1 MGLFYLLIGVGLLLV
16 IVSAARW
23 YAAAPPRQVV
33 AGLRWIAMAG
43 GGAAAVWLLATGRAA
58 QVLYLLIPMAPLLKR
73 WWDRNRAT
81 AQTTP
86 GQTSDVETPFLRM
99 SLDHASGAMDGLVL
113 AGGYKGRRL
122 SELTPPQLLDLLG
135 DLRVAD
141 GDSAALLESYLDAL
155 HAGWRSAEAGEA
167 GEAGASGTG
176 YAAPEMSREEAYRIL
191 GLAPGA
197 GREEILKAWRE
208 LMKRNHPDH
217 GGSPY
222 LAAKINEAKAFLLD

>member
-1 MGLFYLLIGVGLLLV
+1 
-16 IVSAARW
+16 
-23 YAAAPPRQVV
+23 
-33 AGLRWIAMAG
+33 MAG

-113 AGGYKGRRL
+113 AGGFKGRRL

>member
-1 MGLFYLLIGVGLLLV
+1 MGLFYLLIGVGLLLIV
-16 IVSAARW
+16 IWAARW
-23 YAAAPPRQVV
+23 YAAAPPRHVV
-33 AGLRWIAMAG
+33 AGLRWIAVAG
-43 GGAAAVWLLATGRAA
+43 GGAAALWLVATGRAV

-73 WWDRNRAT
+73 WWDGHRAT

-113 AGGYKGRRL
+113 AGDFKGRRL
-122 SELTPPQLLDLLG
+122 SELTPAQLLALLAE
-135 DLRVAD
+135 LRVAD

-155 HAGWRSAEAGEA
+155 HADWRSADGADAGGPEAG
-167 GEAGASGTG
+167 GGT
-176 YAAPEMSREEAYRIL
+176 EMTRDEAYRIL

-197 GREEILKAWRE
+197 GREEIVKAWRE
-208 LMKRNHPDH
+208 LMKRNHPDQ

-222 LAAKINEAKAFLLD
+222 LAAKINQAKDLLLD

>member
-16 IVSAARW
+16 VLWAARW

-33 AGLRWIAMAG
+33 AGLRWIAFAG
-43 GGAAAVWLLATGRAA
+43 GGAAALWLLATGRAA
-58 QVLYLLIPMAPLLKR
+58 QILYLLIPMAPLLKR
-73 WWDRNRAT
+73 WWDRHRAT

-86 GQTSDVETPFLRM
+86 GQTSDVETSFLRM
-99 SLDHASGAMDGLVL
+99 SLDHASGSMDGLVL
-113 AGGYKGRRL
+113 AGGFKGRRL
-122 SELTPPQLLDLLG
+122 SEMAPAQLLVLLG
-135 DLRVAD
+135 DLRVSDA
-141 GDSAALLESYLDAL
+141 DSAALLESYLDAL
-155 HAGWRSAEAGEA
+155 HAGWRSADD
-167 GEAGASGTG
+167 GEAGA
-176 YAAPEMSREEAYRIL
+176 AAGPASPEMTRDEAYRIL

-222 LAAKINEAKAFLLD
+222 LAARINEAKALLLD